1 MNTQSSRPGFL
12 FSKIAAALSCVLS
25 ISAFADDSIEVI
37 EVQGHAQNNH
47 QLVGS
52 ADALL
57 KDLGVDFSA
66 AGGVSN
72 LPVMNGMMGDRVKV
86 LVDGADVTAACA
98 NQMNPPLSYVSAN
111 QIASYSV
118 VAGVSPVSSG
128 GDNIAGVIRVNTIA
142 PEFSDSDSVKWRA
155 GYVTAQYKSVNDS
168 QAYALGASLAS
179 KQFSLSY
186 QGSFEDANSYDDG
199 HGERVLDTLYRVQN
213 HALTGA
219 IRNEK
224 QQLVVKL
231 THQKIP
237 YQGFANQYMDMT
249 DNTSYGFVVQYQR
262 ELENGDLQV
271 QVNAHDVKHEMGF
284 FSNEKTGMMP
294 MNTDAQDYSYQV
306 HWRTDLSKQSSLMLG
321 QEYYGYRID
330 DWWPAVT
337 GSMMMGPNE
346 YVNINDGKRD
356 RLAAFAEYQN
366 QVNQAWWVSAGVRV
380 EQVSTD
386 TGEVQAYNEG
396 GMSGMANMGSMMDM
410 SKTDAQAAME
420 FNQLDRKR
428 DDTLVDISLLARY
441 QLSNNDELQFGLARK
456 NRAPNLYER
465 YSWGVGT
472 MATTMIG
479 WFGDGNGY
487 IGNPDLEAETAH
499 TLSSS
504 YTKLAKDDSWQVTA
518 NVWYTQVND
527 YIDAEVTKSFNR
539 TDMAHTKRNILTF
552 TNLDATLYGAKLAGL
567 VELYN
572 SKQAGKWQLK
582 GSLTSTHGERDDS
595 NEDLYQIMPLHTELS
610 LEHEYKGWQNALS
623 WQWVDSKTHVDERRL
638 ENQTDSYQ
646 LLAIS
651 SQKTWQNLTF
661 KLAITNLLDEYYQ
674 QPLGGVSIANYKQ
687 DMSNG
692 FEQLAGQGRSYN
704 ASVSYRF

>member
-1 MNTQSSRPGFL
+1 MNTQLFRPSFS

-25 ISAFADDSIEVI
+25 ISVFADDSIEVI
-37 EVQGHAQNNH
+37 EVQGYAQNNH

-52 ADALL
+52 ADSLL
-57 KDLGVDFSA
+57 SDLGVDFSA

-111 QIASYSV
+111 QISSYSV

-142 PEFSDSDSVKWRA
+142 PEFSDTDSLNWRA

-168 QAYALGASLAS
+168 QAYGLGASLTS

-199 HGERVLDTLYRVQN
+199 HGDRVLDTLYRVQN

-219 IRNEK
+219 VRDNK

-231 THQKIP
+231 SHQRIP
-237 YQGFANQYMDMT
+237 YQGFPNQYMDMT
-249 DNTSYGFVVQYQR
+249 DNTSYGLVAQYQR
-262 ELENGDLQV
+262 ELADSNLHV
-271 QVNAHDVKHEMGF
+271 QVNYHDVKHEMGF
-284 FSNEKTGMMP
+284 FSAEKTGMMP
-294 MNTDAQDYSYQV
+294 MNTDAKDYSYQI
-306 HWRTDLSKQSSLMLG
+306 HWRTDLTKQSSLMLG
-321 QEYYGYRID
+321 QEYYNYRID
-330 DWWPAVT
+330 DWWPAVA

-346 YVNINDGKRD
+346 YININEGKRD
-356 RLAAFAEYQN
+356 RLGAFAEYQN
-366 QVNQAWWVSAGVRV
+366 QVNQAWWLSAGVRV
-380 EQVSTD
+380 EQVTTN
-386 TGEVQAYNEG
+386 TGDVQAYNEG
-396 GMSGMANMGSMMDM
+396 GMGHMGSMMHM

-428 DDTLVDISLLARY
+428 DDTLVDMSLLARY
-441 QLSNNDELQFGLARK
+441 QLTNNDELQFGLARK

-499 TLSSS
+499 TLSAS
-504 YTKLAKDDSWQVTA
+504 YTKLAKDDSWQITA
-518 NVWYTQVND
+518 NIWYTQVSD

-539 TDMAHTKRNILTF
+539 TDMAHTERNILTF

-567 VELYN
+567 VELHN

-582 GSLTSTHGERDDS
+582 GSLTSSHGERDDS
-595 NEDLYQIMPLHTELS
+595 NEDLYQIMPLNTKLS
-610 LEHEYKGWQNALS
+610 VEHEYKGWQNALN
-623 WQWVDSKTHVDERRL
+623 WQWVDSKTNVDERRL
-638 ENQTDSYQ
+638 ENKTDSYQ

-687 DMSNG
+687 DMSKG

-704 ASVSYRF
+704 ASISYRF